1 MEDSEIVALYWAR
14 DEAAIEETQRKY
26 GPLCRSLAKSIL
38 QADEDAEECVNDALH
53 HAWNAIPPQRPD
65 RLGAWLGK
73 VTRNLALNLWD
84 KNRAQKRYGGIE
96 ALLDELA
103 DCVPAPGG
111 VERELEGQELS
122 AAIDRWLRAL
132 PREDRVLFL
141 RRYWYGAELRAAC
154 LCAILLG
161 TAGAV
166 AYRAQIPRLEP
177 NIDGKGR
184 FDGYVVTG
192 KLTTYPV
199 SRFSDAFREAG
210 EENPKGCVDREF
222 DTFDEV
228 RAYLGENIPCTWAQ
242 DWESGY
248 TVMLYHDERQD
259 IWGADVM
266 GESPDGRAEIW
277 LRILTKCYPNADEM
291 GGLYGGGPDAMMERL
306 DSYQMPNGCVA
317 ETFTIDRTAVEG
329 WKYSTCISFFIKDGN
344 MYEVSVDGELAN
356 PARLWPEVRAI
367 LDSFQ

>member
-1 MEDSEIVALYWAR
+1 MKNEEKAVKLYNGLTGVG
-14 DEAAIEETQRKY
+14 DDLIEEAGAAAKRKKTAAWRW
-26 GPLCRSLAKSIL
+26 GLA
-38 QADEDAEECVNDALH
+38 
-53 HAWNAIPPQRPD
+53 
-65 RLGAWLGK
+65 
-73 VTRNLALNLWD
+73 
-84 KNRAQKRYGGIE
+84 
-96 ALLDELA
+96 
-103 DCVPAPGG
+103 
-111 VERELEGQELS
+111 
-122 AAIDRWLRAL
+122 
-132 PREDRVLFL
+132 
-141 RRYWYGAELRAAC
+141 AAC

-210 EENPKGCVDREF
+210 EENPKSRVDREF

-242 DWESGY
+242 GWESGY

-277 LRILTKCYPNADEM
+277 LRILTECYPNADEM
-291 GGLYGGGPDAMMERL
+291 GGLYGGGPDAVMERL